1 MYFDTQL
8 FNRTQSEVF
17 QLFTCDPDDSAPTH
31 VFGGEPGR
39 KGEIPPGR
47 RKRVHLFYDLDLS
60 DPLVDI
66 RSPRPEI
73 TRLPLY
79 YALGNTGG
87 TFAYRLI
94 SDTAIRLLCDPY
106 PKDEYVPK
114 PYPKPFAREAFYLQE
129 IGYDA
134 NDPEWLW
141 SFGALLGVGSL
152 TEAERKQTLKKLEAF
167 HRKRYDE
174 SIYDAYAN
182 WFHDRDYCGNQD
194 DPDLAELVRMFNP
207 FTQGMPMA
215 FCPYAKCRGHKEGA
229 RLPVIAYL
237 RTSDEG
243 YDFKEDQEVERLLAG
258 ADSGQLIW
266 MVCPLCLSVVVDN
279 PCT

>member
-8 FNRTQSEVF
+8 FNRTQSEVY
-17 QLFTCDPDDSAPTH
+17 QLFTCDPDDTGPTH
-31 VFGGEPGR
+31 VFGGESGR

-47 RKRVHLFYDLDLS
+47 RKRVHLFYDLDLT

-87 TFAYRLI
+87 MFAYRLV

-106 PKDEYVPK
+106 PKDEYVPR
-114 PYPKPFAREAFYLQE
+114 PYPKPFKREAFYLQP

-134 NDPEWLW
+134 KDPEWLW
-141 SFGALLGVGSL
+141 NYGALLGVGSL
-152 TEAERKQTLKKLEAF
+152 TEPDRKQTLKKLEAF

-174 SIYDAYAN
+174 SIYDACAN
-182 WFHDRDYCGNQD
+182 WFHDHDYCGDQEN
-194 DPDLAELVRMFNP
+194 PDLAELVRMFNP

-215 FCPYAKCRGHKEGA
+215 VCPDPKCRGAQGRRPLA
-229 RLPVIAYL
+229 CDRVPANVRRGVRLQGGPGSGTATGRSRQRPADLDGLPV
-237 RTSDEG
+237 
-243 YDFKEDQEVERLLAG
+243 VPERRG
-258 ADSGQLIW
+258 R
-266 MVCPLCLSVVVDN
+266 
-279 PCT
+279 